1 MANKRL
7 VVLISGN
14 GTNLQAVI
22 DACASKYLSCDVVGV
37 VSSKTDA
44 YGIQRARRAHIP
56 FETVCSRDFN
66 GSRHD
71 YDCRLLTTVK
81 NYRPD
86 LVVCAGFMRVLT
98 SAFIDAYRGRLIN
111 LHPSLPGGLI
121 GTDCIKRTWNLYN
134 GIISPNEACWEGVPK
149 EDIMKKLS
157 GAMVHQVVEDV
168 DMGTPIATMNVNIE
182 ENDTFEDYE
191 SRFHLAERSL
201 LVSTLKSLSD
211 NVEENDFVCIDEN
224 VEMQKFQTGKVR
236 QMYDCGKNV
245 IAIEHSDRLS
255 AFDRHITNIPNKGEV
270 LCATSAWWFR
280 KIEKELG
287 IKTHHLWSSD
297 NVMFARKC
305 RLLPIEVVV
314 RGYMTGST
322 NTSIWPM
329 YKSGNRNMYG
339 IKFRD
344 GYSKNEALD
353 EVILTPTTKGEVDEP
368 ITADEIVKQGYMTQ
382 EQWDEVSSN
391 TLRVFKWSQK
401 VAAERGLIL
410 VDTKYEWGVDLETGD
425 VTLIDEVNT
434 CDSSRYWL
442 ANTYDERFADGKEP
456 EKYDKDVVRDH
467 IKKTV
472 DDPYSMT
479 DFSDVVTPELIHQT
493 ASVYNL
499 FFNTLTN
506 RLVGLQTRT
515 NQIER
520 TVVSD
525 VVGDGTASRQ
535 PYGDFSKLVSHFM
548 YNEYAKHYPLVV
560 ILSGSTSDAP
570 HVNKIKKCC
579 NEQGLHVHIHYGSAH
594 KETLKVLNTINSYND
609 QKGRVVFVCVAGMSN
624 ALGGVTACNT
634 HYPVISCPPFKNEG
648 DQALNINS
656 TLQMPSKVPAA
667 TVLSPGNTA
676 LFIKRMFCL
685 P

>member
-22 DACASKYLSCDVVGV
+22 DACKSNYLSCDVVGV
-37 VSSKTDA
+37 VSSKSDA

-66 GSRHD
+66 GSRND
-71 YDCRLLTTVK
+71 YDCRLLSTVK

-86 LVVCAGFMRVLT
+86 FVVCAGFMRVLT
-98 SAFIDAYRGRLIN
+98 TVFIDAYRGRLIN

-121 GTDCIKRTWNLYN
+121 GTDCIQRTWDLYHGKN
-134 GIISPNEACWEGVPK
+134 PPNDEAWHHVPK
-149 EDIMKKLS
+149 NEVAEYLS
-157 GAMVHQVVEDV
+157 GAMVHQIVEDV
-168 DMGTPIATMNVNIE
+168 DKGTPLSTMKVEIND
-182 ENDTFEDYE
+182 NDTFEDYE
-191 SRFHLAERSL
+191 NRFHLAERSL
-201 LVSTLKSLSD
+201 LVSTLKNMS
-211 NVEENDFVCIDEN
+211 ECPAENLLVSVDEN
-224 VEMQKFQTGKVR
+224 VEVQKFQTGKVR

-255 AFDRHITNIPNKGEV
+255 AFDRHITNISNKGEV
-270 LCATSAWWFR
+270 LCATSAWWFQ
-280 KIEKELG
+280 KIERELN
-287 IKTHHLWSSD
+287 IKTHYLWSTD

-329 YKSGNRNMYG
+329 YKSGKRDMYG

-353 EVILTPTTKGEVDEP
+353 KVILTPTTKGEVDEP

-391 TLRVFKWSQK
+391 TLRIFKWAQE

-456 EKYDKDVVRDH
+456 EKYDKDIVRDH

-479 DFSDVVTPELIHQT
+479 DFSDVVTPELTHQT
-493 ASVYNL
+493 ASVYKL

-515 NQIER
+515 RQIER
-520 TVVSD
+520 TVVKD
-525 VVGDGTASRQ
+525 IEGDETASRQ
-535 PYGDFSKLVSHFM
+535 PYGDFKKIVSHFM
-548 YNEYAKHYPLVV
+548 YNEYAKHYPMVV

-609 QKGRVVFVCVAGMSN
+609 QKGKVVFVCVAGMSN

-676 LFIKRMFCL
+676 LFIKRMFSL

>member
-7 VVLISGN
+7 VVLISGS
-14 GTNLQAVI
+14 GTNLQSVI

-37 VSSKTDA
+37 VSSKSDA

-71 YDCRLLTTVK
+71 YDSRLLSTVK

-98 SAFIDAYRGRLIN
+98 NTFIDAYRGRLIN

-121 GTDCIKRTWNLYN
+121 GTDCIKRTWDLYHDKN
-134 GIISPNEACWEGVPK
+134 PPNDETWHGVPK
-149 EDIMKKLS
+149 QEVVDKLS
-157 GAMVHQVVEDV
+157 GAMVHQVVEEV
-168 DMGTPIATMNVNIE
+168 DKGTPLATMKVEIND
-182 ENDTFEDYE
+182 NDTFEEYE
-191 SRFHLAERSL
+191 NRFHLAERSL
-201 LVSTLKSLSD
+201 LVSTLKNMSECP
-211 NVEENDFVCIDEN
+211 EETTLVSVDEN

-270 LCATSAWWFR
+270 LCATSAWWFK
-280 KIEKELG
+280 KIEEELG

-297 NVMFARKC
+297 NIMFAKKC
-305 RLLPIEVVV
+305 QLLPIEVVV

-329 YKSGNRNMYG
+329 YKSGKRNMYG
-339 IKFRD
+339 IEFRD
-344 GYSKNEALD
+344 GYSKNEKLD
-353 EVILTPTTKGEVDEP
+353 EIILTPTTKGEVDEP
-368 ITADEIVKQGYMTQ
+368 ITSEEIVKRGYMTS
-382 EQWDEVSSN
+382 EQWYEVSCK
-391 TLRVFKWSQK
+391 TLRIFKWAQR

-442 ANTYDERFADGKEP
+442 AKTYDECFTNGKEP

-467 IKKTV
+467 IKKTIE
-472 DDPYSMT
+472 DPYSMT
-479 DFSDVVTPELIHQT
+479 DFSDVVTPELISQT
-493 ASVYNL
+493 ASVYKL

-506 RLVGLQTRT
+506 RFVGLQTRT
-515 NQIER
+515 DKIER

-525 VVGDGTASRQ
+525 VEGDETASRQ
-535 PYGDFSKLVSHFM
+535 PYGDFNKLVSHFM
-548 YNEYAKHYPLVV
+548 YNEYAKNYPLVV

-579 NEQGLHVHIHYGSAH
+579 NDQGLHVHIHYGSAH
-594 KETLKVLNTINSYND
+594 KETLKVLNTINMYNY

-676 LFIKRMFCL
+676 LFIKRMFSL